1 MALCE
6 AREHDLSCSAG
17 YGVGIVGH
25 PISEPPRRGR
35 ARVAG
40 LMILVVIIGL
50 VIWSNKHLSNEFA
63 ITPGLAQPVGPLIS
77 VSDHPHSAAR
87 QTIMLTDVYLTQ
99 LTTWQWLID
108 QIHPPAHEEFISLSM
123 LTDFPASQL
132 TAQAYLQM
140 FDSKSFAK
148 VAAMRALGL
157 HVGGTPIG
165 ATVYGFPTDSPAASV
180 LSVGDRVVAAQGM
193 PIRNECDLVRAASRV
208 GPGQRLSLMVQHVR
222 ISGTGVFG
230 YMPPTSVEVHVA
242 SVPAD
247 AGQSRCPGNP
257 SLVASYPLGTPLAPM
272 FLEDATRWH
281 FPVSVSI
288 KTPSI
293 GGPSAG
299 LAMTLGVIDALSKT
313 SITGTLKIAATGEID
328 QYGNVLDVGGV
339 AEKTIAVENAGA
351 TVFLVP
357 TQEFG
362 VARSAA
368 SGGLKVIE
376 VATLGQALRAIE
388 RLSGVTPVPITG

>member
-6 AREHDLSCSAG
+6 ARKHDLSCSAG

-99 LTTWQWLID
+99 LSTWQWLID

-140 FDSKSFAK
+140 FDSQNFAK

-157 HVGGTPIG
+157 HVGGIPIG

-208 GPGQRLSLMVQHVR
+208 GPGQRLSLKVQHVR

-230 YMPPTSVEVHVA
+230 RYMPPTSVEVHVA

-247 AGQSRCPGNP
+247 AGPSGCPGNP
-257 SLVASYPLGTPLAPM
+257 SLVKSYPLKV
-272 FLEDATRWH
+272 FLEDATQWR

-288 KTPSI
+288 DTASI

-299 LAMTLGVIDALSKT
+299 LAMTLGIIDALSKT
-313 SITGTLKIAATGEID
+313 SITGTLKIAATGQID
-328 QYGNVLDVGGV
+328 PYGNVLDVGGV

>member
-1 MALCE
+1 MALRE
-6 AREHDLSCSAG
+6 ARKHDLSCSAG

-25 PISEPPRRGR
+25 RNSEPPRRGR

-40 LMILVVIIGL
+40 LSILVVIIGL

-63 ITPGLAQPVGPLIS
+63 LTPGLAQPVGPLIT
-77 VSDHPHSAAR
+77 VSDHPHSSQR
-87 QTIMLTDVYLTQ
+87 QTILLTDVYLTQ

-108 QIHPPAHEEFISLSM
+108 QIHPPAHEEFVSLTQ
-123 LTDFPASQL
+123 LTGGDVPASQL
-132 TAQAYLQM
+132 TANAYLQM
-140 FDSKSFAK
+140 FDSQNFAK

-157 HVGGTPIG
+157 HVGGIPIG
-165 ATVYGFPTDSPAASV
+165 ATVNEIASDSPAASV
-180 LSVGDRVVAAQGM
+180 LSVGDRVVAAQGK

-222 ISGTGVFG
+222 ISDTGVFG
-230 YMPPTSVEVHVA
+230 RYMPPKSVEVQVA
-242 SVPAD
+242 SVPAG
-247 AGQSRCPGNP
+247 AGPTGCPGNP
-257 SLVASYPLGTPLAPM
+257 SLVVSNPLGM
-272 FLEDATRWH
+272 FLEDATQWH

-288 KTPSI
+288 NTARI

-299 LAMTLGVIDALSKT
+299 LAMTLGIIDALSKT
-313 SITGTLKIAATGEID
+313 SITGTLKIAATGAID
-328 QYGNVLDVGGV
+328 PYGNVLDVGGV

-376 VATLGQALRAIE
+376 VATIGQALRAIE
-388 RLSGVTPVPITG
+388 RLSGVKPEPISG